1 MAAARFQFTTRS
13 MLYATTF
20 VALAL
25 GTLTWLDIPFSS
37 PVVQGF
43 LGGYLTFVGLW
54 AILRGPAV
62 FASFSDLSKR
72 RRTLAAKRSALER
85 EIAERRAAHKK
96 EATDP
101 VSCDPPAYRAK

>member
-20 VALAL
+20 VAVAL
-25 GTLTWLDIPFSS
+25 GILNWLDIPFSS

-62 FASFSDLSKR
+62 FTSYSELRKR
-72 RRTLAAKRSALER
+72 RDALAAKRSALEQ
-85 EIAERRAAHKK
+85 EVAERRAAHEK
-96 EATDP
+96 EAAAP
-101 VSCDPPAYRAK
+101 VSCDPAADGAK